1 MAALGDFVPP
11 EDADFIDEPMNPVV
25 FGVELSPTII
35 GVLLALVGIAGAAYL
50 FIKVAQPVAEANSA
64 LRSDIATKE
73 GQLVS
78 QAQQLED
85 VAKLEA
91 ELERAMQR
99 RRNVYSLFA
108 NEETMDTLLLD
119 INQRIETTNASL
131 NGVRAQILER
141 GIDPILLEAQ
151 LEQFSPGEKIVVED
165 GTLGDGI
172 NGKLRRETYEI
183 NFSGDYAQTQNIL
196 RNLERLEPL
205 LMVSNFRINGNQ
217 EVLETVIGSTGEVV
231 VDPKSK
237 LETTFQIDALIPT
250 SDVDVPPEIAPP
262 PAPEGEEAPPAE

>member
-11 EDADFIDEPMNPVV
+11 EDADFIDEPTNPVV
-25 FGVELSPTII
+25 FGIELSPMII
-35 GVLLALVGIAGAAYL
+35 GVLLALVGIAGAGYL
-50 FIKVAQPVAEANSA
+50 FVKVAQPVAEANGT

-73 GQLVS
+73 SQLIS

-85 VAKLEA
+85 VANLEA
-91 ELERAMQR
+91 ELEQAMQR

-108 NEETMDTLLLD
+108 NERTMDTLLLD

-131 NGVRAQILER
+131 NGVRAQVRER
-141 GIDPILLEAQ
+141 GIPPILLEAQ
-151 LEQFSPGEKIVVED
+151 LERFSPGEKVVVED
-165 GTLGDGI
+165 GTLGEEI
-172 NGKLRRETYEI
+172 NGKLRREIYNI

-205 LMVSNFRINGNQ
+205 LMVSNFRISSSE
-217 EVLETVIGSTGEVV
+217 EVPETVIGASGQVV
-231 VDPKSK
+231 IDPKSK

-250 SDVDVPPEIAPP
+250 SDADVPPEIAPP
-262 PAPEGEEAPPAE
+262 PAPEGEDAPPAE